1 MTTGLQCTILNKQR
15 NYEDSKMF
23 MVPTKGVCSHHVSMV
38 ADSEASC
45 KSHIKASE
53 SRGNSQQTAERN
65 ADTPFLRV
73 VRSGVHYTS
82 VPIQELA

>member
-1 MTTGLQCTILNKQR
+1 MGNFLLRLKIKDN
-15 NYEDSKMF
+15 EDSKMF
-23 MVPTKGVCSHHVSMV
+23 MVPTKGVRSHHVSMV

-45 KSHIKASE
+45 QSNVKASE

-65 ADTPFLRV
+65 ADTSFLRV

-82 VPIQELA
+82 VPIQELE